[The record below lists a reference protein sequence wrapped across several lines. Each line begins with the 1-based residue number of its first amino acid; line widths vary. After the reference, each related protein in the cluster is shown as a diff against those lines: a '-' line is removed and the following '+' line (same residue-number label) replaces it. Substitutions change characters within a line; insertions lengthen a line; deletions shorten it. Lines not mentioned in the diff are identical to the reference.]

1 MTARECSGD
10 QVPADESRST
20 NNQQLHYRENPLP
33 TPTMLTQPEPLIHI
47 PIYCWANASD
57 YAMRAMVQQV
67 LACVQSYFAHENT
80 YALLI
85 TTNDRRPFEIL
96 SAYQRK
102 TGYGFQLE
110 FVTQDDLLDAFNTD
124 LYHLADIPS
133 TRTIFSKFYPILKR
147 VAGAIVH
154 VDFDT
159 IFASQIDLTPLLVSD
174 IGLVDANQFM
184 AEPQRWEP
192 NESET
197 EFFRLSESGKPSWNW
212 INSGVFS
219 VQRRGFEI
227 LAGEVAHYLENLKR
241 VIDDGI
247 HIFTDEIIMN
257 ALAIRERDAVAVI
270 PDYRL
275 HFLHYYLKDDPLWT
289 TRAGIIH
296 FHALKADR
304 FWYRD
309 GVLTHRRDIAE
320 NKILMSRI
328 NQDLYLA
335 VLMWYRH
342 LHAACEGL
350 PYLFPLLE
358 AVHLDVAEREIAAR
372 LGRARAGFRGSP

>member
-1 MTARECSGD
+1 
-10 QVPADESRST
+10 
-20 NNQQLHYRENPLP
+20 
-33 TPTMLTQPEPLIHI
+33 MLTQPEPLIHI
-47 PIYCWANASD
+47 PIYCWANAPD

-67 LACVQSYFAHENT
+67 LACVHSYFAHENT
-80 YALLI
+80 YGLLV

-96 SAYQRK
+96 SAYKRK

-110 FVTQDDLLDAFNTD
+110 FVTQDDLLAVFNTD

-147 VAGAIVH
+147 AADIIVH

-159 IFASQIDLTPLLVSD
+159 MFASQIDLTPLLVSD
-174 IGLVDANQFM
+174 INLIDANQFM
-184 AEPQRWEP
+184 QREQRWQP
-192 NESET
+192 NKTET
-197 EFFRLSESGKPSWNW
+197 DFFRLSQTEKPSWNW

-219 VQRRGFEI
+219 VQRCGFRI
-227 LAGEVAHYLENLKR
+227 IADEVAHYLDNLER

-247 HIFTDEIIMN
+247 HTYTDEIIMN
-257 ALAIRERDAVAVI
+257 ALAIRERESVALI
-270 PDYRL
+270 PHYHL
-275 HFLHYYLKDDPLWT
+275 HFLHYYLKHDPAWT
-289 TRAGIIH
+289 TNAQIIH

-304 FWYRD
+304 FWFRR
-309 GVLTHRRDIAE
+309 GVLTHRSDVAE
-320 NKILMSRI
+320 NEILMSRI
-328 NQDLYLA
+328 NEDLYLA

-358 AVHLDVAEREIAAR
+358 AVPHDVAEREIAAR
-372 LGRARAGFRGSP
+372 LGRARAESRGSA